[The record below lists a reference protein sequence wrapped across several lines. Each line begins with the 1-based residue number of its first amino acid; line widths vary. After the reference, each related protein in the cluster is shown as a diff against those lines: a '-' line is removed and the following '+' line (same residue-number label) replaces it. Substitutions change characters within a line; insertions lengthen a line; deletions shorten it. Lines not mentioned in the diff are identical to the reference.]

1 MGALTTAVKVTF
13 LPDDSPFRSTLLS
26 VDQHRPWRGEEKAR
40 LLSTWW
46 LPQEKPISIFLFDSF
61 LKIISVSLI
70 IVYLVTYDSHTLSFN
85 ALDMIFFDS
94 LNIFKV
100 PDLKIFKSNVW
111 TFPEIISIDWIFPL
125 IHGPHFPIS
134 LHVLHFFGET

>member
-1 MGALTTAVKVTF
+1 M
-13 LPDDSPFRSTLLS
+13 
-26 VDQHRPWRGEEKAR
+26 
-40 LLSTWW
+40 
-46 LPQEKPISIFLFDSF
+46 
-61 LKIISVSLI
+61 

-111 TFPEIISIDWIFPL
+111 TFPEIISIDSIFPL

-134 LHVLHFFGET
+134 LHVLRFFFWKLNILSSIMWQLWKRFLPDPFCSAFCFTDPEVYLFSDFPGLIL

>member
-1 MGALTTAVKVTF
+1 MGALNTAVKVTF
-13 LPDDSPFRSTLLS
+13 VPDDSPFRSRVVS
-26 VDQHRPWRGEEKAR
+26 ADPHRPWWGEEKAR

-46 LPQEKPISIFLFDSF
+46 LLQEKPISIFLFDSF
-61 LKIISVSLI
+61 LKMISVSLI

-111 TFPEIISIDWIFPL
+111 TFPEKISIACIFHL

-134 LHVLHFFGET
+134 LHVLYHIFL